1 MRDASHGV
9 NTRLGMGLCC
19 ATLLLL
25 LPALL
30 PAPCRAAE
38 INLSSRT
45 YLLYYEREVAGGDDQ
60 QFAPLYEY
68 LSGSAREL
76 GGMPLSFHF
85 YGWGRVDLAD
95 DTDDDGTGGDL
106 ASAYLQY
113 LHPTGNAEM
122 RLGRFFLTEGT
133 AAEIMDG
140 IFLKGRT
147 PVGLGL
153 SVFGGVPV
161 ERTITPTDT
170 GDSIYGGRL
179 FFSRAGFAEIGV
191 SYLMEKGDFQGD
203 DREMIGGDL
212 WISPGIP
219 VELTGRA
226 FYNVS
231 TSAMAQQR
239 YVLRIT
245 SISRL
250 DLAVGYEEYTYKDLF
265 QTALHPAFLSP
276 TIDNTDEVQSVFAIA
291 DFQIAEG
298 LTVEAGVKS
307 IKHELSNPGDAT
319 RAELGL
325 RYAYN
330 DRNDVAG
337 LSAAFVSADR
347 AENEYQEFR
356 AFAIYSPGL
365 WRFSLDA
372 LTQRYEEP
380 IGGIDDAYQVVGSAG
395 VQALP
400 YLKFSGDVTYTRS
413 PRFTEDYAGLVRVSI
428 DISGSTGEE
437 GLLGRAGKEETKA
450 AAAETPPVET
460 APSPET
466 APATPET
473 ELPAAGGPAGEV
485 AALPA
490 GLAAGAD
497 ISGKP
502 AEAPK
507 PVPVPSLTP
516 REDRQ
521 AKAVSD
527 PSTYLN
533 QMASEIRAK
542 FQDAIV
548 GRRGEVVEFTLP
560 SDLAFNVG
568 SEEVK
573 PAARKSLATAAE
585 ILKRY
590 PETLVTIEGHTD
602 SMGMLESN
610 QELSEKRAR
619 TVFDILVRNGVS
631 PMRLSMRGY
640 GERFPIADNA
650 TAKGRQANRRVQM
663 KIRLDRNLKSRQGQ
677 GG

>member
-25 LPALL
+25 LPVLL